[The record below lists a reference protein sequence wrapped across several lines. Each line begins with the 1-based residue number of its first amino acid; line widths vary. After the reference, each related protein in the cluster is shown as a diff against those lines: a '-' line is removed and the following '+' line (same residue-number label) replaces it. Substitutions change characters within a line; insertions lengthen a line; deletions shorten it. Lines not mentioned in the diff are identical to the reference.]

1 MRSVGRVLRRPNTV
15 CVAILQPARLS
26 GGAFFVAGTI
36 PARGVPCFRSA
47 LVSLNSPRVMYS
59 AVPSSA
65 AEAASLKHRIVREP
79 KVTLLQGPAEADAK
93 CTAWQLEAEAGRF
106 VMLNTEAV
114 ANHASAGGGSFDD
127 SIALLPAAPSRR
139 GLRALLSRARKGPA
153 RVLAAVTAY
162 LLPYGFPRT
171 VAPSYASYAS
181 WTFAGMLF
189 SSAGGV
195 LSTQSLLYAIGVG
208 AGAVPLAAALNWVLK
223 DGLGQLGG
231 VLSAALINNRFDSD
245 PKRWRFLSALAQDA
259 STLLEILTPLMP
271 GAFLPLAAVA
281 NVGKNVSWLSASAT
295 RAGIHSSLAIHGNL
309 ADVTGK
315 AGSQTIAASTLGMLL
330 GVVLSPAIGSDP
342 RHILIAFM
350 FCSAA
355 HLTCVF
361 TALRKVVLPTLS
373 SRRLALAASPFFTLV
388 ADTEAAL
395 VAGSASASVA
405 APAAAAA
412 GATAAG
418 SADEVVA
425 TVAAASAAAGSS
437 DFAAASAS
445 APSPR
450 HCSAM
455 PDDGT
460 AGAHSRVLSP
470 AEAGGVEVFTIGP
483 ITAALSLLQR
493 VLVRPIAGVVG
504 CVRRCIAGGG
514 SGASSAAHKA
524 QSMSLLQAAGTG
536 ASLSTGT
543 GAAVAVEL
551 GSIAA
556 TDAAVA
562 PAAPTAAGSAATAP
576 SAATSTASSAAA
588 GATGSGILPAP
599 APSVLPSEALTRVR
613 ARGGAALALDHR
625 ASALVD
631 VGPSLAC
638 GWDGQLLEFASAS
651 GAETSKYVVAVWR
664 PQSAAA
670 AAARQST
677 WRGRAAS
684 AMGLHST
691 TRARSAR
698 VQLLLLQD
706 ACWRD
711 ALVGYLHAH
720 YVARALI
727 ADATLL
733 GPVLPSV
740 AGSSAAVAGA
750 NAYDLGVVRAGAA
763 FALAYGDRLVQDLEA
778 VGWWVGQPLL
788 ERDYGTRL
796 RMGAAVPAA
805 QSGAEA
811 V

>member
-1 MRSVGRVLRRPNTV
+1 M
-15 CVAILQPARLS
+15 
-26 GGAFFVAGTI
+26 
-36 PARGVPCFRSA
+36 
-47 LVSLNSPRVMYS
+47 
-59 AVPSSA
+59 
-65 AEAASLKHRIVREP
+65 
-79 KVTLLQGPAEADAK
+79 TLLQGPAELDAK

-106 VMLNTEAV
+106 VMLDTEAV
-114 ANHASAGGGSFDD
+114 ARPASSTGGSFDD

-139 GLRALLSRARKGPA
+139 GLRALMARARKGPA
-153 RVLAAVTAY
+153 RVFAAVTAY

-171 VAPSYASYAS
+171 VAPSYASYAT

-271 GAFLPLAAVA
+271 GAFLPLAAIA

-330 GVVLSPAIGSDP
+330 GVALSPAIGSDP

-355 HLTCVF
+355 HLTCMF
-361 TALRKVVLPTLS
+361 QALRKVVLPTLS

-395 VAGSASASVA
+395 VTGPASAAVA

-412 GATAAG
+412 GST
-418 SADEVVA
+418 DEL
-425 TVAAASAAAGSS
+425 ASAAA
-437 DFAAASAS
+437 AAAAVGASDAAAAAGAATS
-445 APSPR
+445 APR
-450 HCSAM
+450 HSAM

-470 AEAGGVEVFTIGP
+470 AEAGGVEVFTVGP

-493 VLVRPIAGVVG
+493 AVVRPIAGAVG
-504 CVRRCIAGGG
+504 CVRRRIAGG
-514 SGASSAAHKA
+514 SAASSAAH
-524 QSMSLLQAAGTG
+524 MSLLQAAGAG
-536 ASLSTGT
+536 VSVRAD
-543 GAAVAVEL
+543 AAAAAAVEL
-551 GSIAA
+551 GSLAP
-556 TDAAVA
+556 TTGAAVGSSAA
-562 PAAPTAAGSAATAP
+562 PAAPIAP
-576 SAATSTASSAAA
+576 SGTASVSSAAA
-588 GATGSGILPAP
+588 GVTGSGVLPAP
-599 APSVLPSEALTRVR
+599 APSALPSLALTRVR
-613 ARGGAALALDHR
+613 SRGGAALALDHR

-631 VGPSLAC
+631 VGPSLQC
-638 GWDGQLLEFASAS
+638 GWGGELLEFATAS

-670 AAARQST
+670 GAARHST
-677 WRGRAAS
+677 WRGRAA
-684 AMGLHST
+684 AAIGLHST
-691 TRARSAR
+691 ARARSAR

-727 ADATLL
+727 TDGTLL
-733 GPVLPSV
+733 GPVLP
-740 AGSSAAVAGA
+740 GSSTGAAAAAAAGA
-750 NAYDLGVVRAGAA
+750 NAYDLGVVRAGGA

-805 QSGAEA
+805 QSGVEM